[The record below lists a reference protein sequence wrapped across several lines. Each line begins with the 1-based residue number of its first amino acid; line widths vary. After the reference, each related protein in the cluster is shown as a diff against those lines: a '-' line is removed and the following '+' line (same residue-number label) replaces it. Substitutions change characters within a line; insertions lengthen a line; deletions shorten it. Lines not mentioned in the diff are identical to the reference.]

1 MMAIPVFLITRDA
14 GLLRHWQKATAHHP
28 GQEAALD
35 WPGYPGALVLLDI
48 DMKGIPDWSNPWW
61 AERTRS
67 MRVVALSTTPSDEQ
81 GFAAISA
88 GCAGYCHAVA
98 AKEQLTQVLAVVAS
112 GGIWAGRN
120 LVHRLLASVNQLSG
134 SIPTPSL
141 LMKLTERER
150 EVAKRAAQGAA
161 NKIIARELGI
171 SERTV
176 KAHLSAAFDKLQ
188 VPDRVQLAL
197 RVNGVA

>member
-1 MMAIPVFLITRDA
+1 
-14 GLLRHWQKATAHHP
+14 
-28 GQEAALD
+28 
-35 WPGYPGALVLLDI
+35 
-48 DMKGIPDWSNPWW
+48 
-61 AERTRS
+61 
-67 MRVVALSTTPSDEQ
+67 
-81 GFAAISA
+81 
-88 GCAGYCHAVA
+88 
-98 AKEQLTQVLAVVAS
+98 
-112 GGIWAGRN
+112 
-120 LVHRLLASVNQLSG
+120 
-134 SIPTPSL
+134 
-141 LMKLTERER
+141 MKLTERER